1 MNEDTLEK
9 VYQESLEERLISNIA
24 KQKEISLED
33 AMDVYYRSKLA
44 QRIHEG
50 KEGVQYLDYR
60 VLTQMLLDTEPELFH
75 GGNDTPAKSLF
86 SDFAEVIY

>member
-75 GGNDTPAKSLF
+75 GGNDTPAL
-86 SDFAEVIY
+86 

>member
-75 GGNDTPAKSLF
+75 GGNDTLQNPYSL
-86 SDFAEVIY
+86 ILQR